1 MKRIYMTM
9 DEKLIERFDK
19 ACQKAGLTRAQYLTS
34 LLSGRIDIRPPVFQ
48 YREMI
53 RQLSSIERDLKVLAL
68 KDTLSDND
76 RVLIMTRLSDLKEVF
91 TGKAFREDGNGTER

>member
-1 MKRIYMTM
+1 MKRLYMTM

-19 ACQKAGLTRAQYLTS
+19 ACQKAGLTRSQYLTT
-34 LLSGRIDIRPPVFQ
+34 LLSGRLDIRPPVLQ

-68 KDTLSDND
+68 KDNLSEDD
-76 RVLIMTRLSDLKEVF
+76 RVLIMIRLSDLKDIF
-91 TGKAFREDGNGTER
+91 TGKVFREDSDGTKR